1 MGLEL
6 STAIES
12 LVYEMFSS
20 CVRISWRKKIY
31 LGLLAFAHHVAFFMA
46 SWTSSTFAVA
56 APPTRE
62 QSNAIG

>member
-12 LVYEMFSS
+12 VVYDMFSS
-20 CVRISWRKKIY
+20 CVRISWKKIY

-46 SWTSSTFAVA
+46 SWTSTFAVA

>member
-12 LVYEMFSS
+12 LVYDMFSS
-20 CVRISWRKKIY
+20 CVRISWKKIY
-31 LGLLAFAHHVAFFMA
+31 LGLLAFAYHVAFFMA